1 MNKITIYMGVLFGIL
16 AIFSCNSTN
25 EKDKRDKEVKAEME
39 AQMASLRGEAYF
51 KDKAIRAYL
60 KEELEKFYT
69 DRNYSM
75 AWMTSNKVL
84 PQSDSLIKAL
94 SLAYEEGLD
103 TNNYKLDQIKVLQQE
118 IFSKKKSKRDTL
130 NLRKLIQLDF
140 MMTASYLTYGSHLL
154 AGRIDPNK
162 LDTLWIAYPRKKDLV
177 QHLKEAIESKKIGRS
192 LRELSPAVAEYGRM
206 KRQLALH
213 RQIEHNGGWPMISKD
228 NLPKKGATGEAVAAL
243 WKRLGLSGDLD
254 TSKVR
259 TAVFDDQIEAA
270 VKKFQ
275 QRHGITPDGKINT
288 ETLVSLN
295 QSVQSKIQLIELN
308 MERIRWLPDSL
319 GNTYALVN
327 VPEYILKVFS
337 KGKKDIDMRV
347 IVGKE
352 YASTPVFSDTLE
364 YIVFN
369 PDWTVPLSIAQ
380 KEILPVLQKNPDYLE
395 KNNMAVYETW
405 NEKDTAALDPYATDW
420 SQFTPETFNYR
431 IVQKPGPQ
439 NPLGRVKFMLPNDL
453 FIYLHDT
460 PNDHLFKRKERS
472 FSHGCIRLEQP
483 FELAKYFLN
492 WDDEKI
498 NKQLEQE
505 ITTSVNLTKKWPVQ
519 IVYRTAW
526 IDESGVLNFRD
537 DIYGHDKVQL
547 NAIIN
552 KESQLSKL

>member
-1 MNKITIYMGVLFGIL
+1 
-16 AIFSCNSTN
+16 
-25 EKDKRDKEVKAEME
+25 
-39 AQMASLRGEAYF
+39 
-51 KDKAIRAYL
+51 
-60 KEELEKFYT
+60 
-69 DRNYSM
+69 
-75 AWMTSNKVL
+75 
-84 PQSDSLIKAL
+84 
-94 SLAYEEGLD
+94 
-103 TNNYKLDQIKVLQQE
+103 
-118 IFSKKKSKRDTL
+118 
-130 NLRKLIQLDF
+130 
-140 MMTASYLTYGSHLL
+140 
-154 AGRIDPNK
+154 
-162 LDTLWIAYPRKKDLV
+162 
-177 QHLKEAIESKKIGRS
+177 
-192 LRELSPAVAEYGRM
+192 
-206 KRQLALH
+206 
-213 RQIEHNGGWPMISKD
+213 
-228 NLPKKGATGEAVAAL
+228 
-243 WKRLGLSGDLD
+243 
-254 TSKVR
+254 
-259 TAVFDDQIEAA
+259 
-270 VKKFQ
+270 
-275 QRHGITPDGKINT
+275 
-288 ETLVSLN
+288 
-295 QSVQSKIQLIELN
+295 
-308 MERIRWLPDSL
+308 
-319 GNTYALVN
+319 
-327 VPEYILKVFS
+327 
-337 KGKKDIDMRV
+337 MRV